1 MNKRIFKRV
10 AAVIM
15 SVSLLSGNVLTVKA
29 EELLNLDDSA
39 GELAVESEESILL
52 DDTGDAALKIE
63 DEAVSVSETDNET
76 VQPESLITQ
85 DDLAADTDDDDIV
98 INGDSV
104 ESVVEEASK

>member
-1 MNKRIFKRV
+1 MSKRIFKRV

-39 GELAVESEESILL
+39 RELAVGSGESILL
-52 DDTGDAALKIE
+52 DDTGDAALKKE
-63 DEAVSVSETDNET
+63 DEAVSWTDTET
-76 VQPESLITQ
+76 VQTEYLITQ

-104 ESVVEEASK
+104 ESVVEKLKNP